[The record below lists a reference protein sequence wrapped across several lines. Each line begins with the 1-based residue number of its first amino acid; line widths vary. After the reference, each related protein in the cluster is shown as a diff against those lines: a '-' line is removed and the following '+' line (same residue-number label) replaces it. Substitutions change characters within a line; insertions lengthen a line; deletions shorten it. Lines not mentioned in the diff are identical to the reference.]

1 MRLYFDLLTTFLKIG
16 SFTLGGGYAMLAL
29 VEQAVVRQK
38 KWIDEKEFWKMITIV
53 QSLPGVFAVN
63 TALYVGY
70 RIAGKCGAAVSFLG
84 AVLPSLLIIGAI
96 STCFQEFRENETV
109 MKIFDGIRPCVVA
122 LILAPSVKMFIK
134 SELSWKFL
142 PIPILVAA
150 VVVFLKI
157 SPVYIIMAAIIC
169 TLCWEYRKFK
179 DIDKK
184 RSDNDTDN
192 NDESE
197 EDDDEKNVEFISTKK
212 END

>member
-38 KWIDEKEFWKMITIV
+38 KWIDEDEFWKMITIV

-70 RIAGKCGAAVSFLG
+70 RIAGKAGAAVSFLG
-84 AVLPSLLIIGAI
+84 AVLPSLVIIGAI

-109 MKIFDGIRPCVVA
+109 MKIFAGIRPCVVA

-134 SELSWKFL
+134 SKLSWKFL

-150 VVVFLKI
+150 AVVFLKM
-157 SPVYIIMAAIIC
+157 SPVYIIMATIIF
-169 TLCWEYRKFK
+169 TIAWEYWKFK
-179 DIDKK
+179 DIDNKEIGK
-184 RSDNDTDN
+184 DNH
-192 NDESE
+192 DESD
-197 EDDDEKNVEFISTKK
+197 DDDEKNVEFISTKK

>member
-38 KWIDEKEFWKMITIV
+38 KWIDEDEFWKMITIV

-70 RIAGKCGAAVSFLG
+70 RIAGKAGAAVSFLG
-84 AVLPSLLIIGAI
+84 AVLPSLIIIGAI

-109 MKIFDGIRPCVVA
+109 MKIFAGIRPCVVA

-134 SELSWKFL
+134 SKLSWKFL

-150 VVVFLKI
+150 AVVFLKM
-157 SPVYIIMAAIIC
+157 SPVYIIMATIIFAIA
-169 TLCWEYRKFK
+169 WEYWKFK
-179 DIDKK
+179 DIDNKEIGK
-184 RSDNDTDN
+184 DNH
-192 NDESE
+192 DESD
-197 EDDDEKNVEFISTKK
+197 DDDEKNVEFISTKK

>member
-1 MRLYFDLLTTFLKIG
+1 LRLYFDLLTTFLKIG

-38 KWIDEKEFWKMITIV
+38 KWIDEDEFWKMITIV

-70 RIAGKCGAAVSFLG
+70 RIAGKAGAAVSFLG
-84 AVLPSLLIIGAI
+84 AVLPSLVIIGAI

-109 MKIFDGIRPCVVA
+109 MKIFAGIRPCVVA

-134 SELSWKFL
+134 SKLSWKFL

-150 VVVFLKI
+150 AVVFLKM

-169 TLCWEYRKFK
+169 TIGWEYLKIK

-184 RSDNDTDN
+184 STDN
-192 NDESE
+192 HEEDEADD
-197 EDDDEKNVEFISTKK
+197 DDDEKNVEFISSKK

>member
-38 KWIDEKEFWKMITIV
+38 KWIDEDEFWKMITIV

-84 AVLPSLLIIGAI
+84 AVLPSLVIIGAI

-109 MKIFDGIRPCVVA
+109 MKIFAGIRPCVVA

-134 SELSWKFL
+134 SKLSWKFL
-142 PIPILVAA
+142 PIPIFVAA
-150 VVVFLKI
+150 VVVFLKM

-169 TLCWEYRKFK
+169 TIAWEYWKFK

-184 RSDNDTDN
+184 EVDNDTDN

-197 EDDDEKNVEFISTKK
+197 EDDDEKNVEFISSKK

>member
-38 KWIDEKEFWKMITIV
+38 KWIDEDEFWKMITIV

-70 RIAGKCGAAVSFLG
+70 RIAGKAGAAVSFLG
-84 AVLPSLLIIGAI
+84 AVLPSLVIIGAI

-109 MKIFDGIRPCVVA
+109 MKIFAGIRPCVVA

-134 SELSWKFL
+134 SKLSWKFL

-150 VVVFLKI
+150 AVVFLKM

-169 TLCWEYRKFK
+169 TIGWEYLKIK

-184 RSDNDTDN
+184 STDN
-192 NDESE
+192 HEEDEADD
-197 EDDDEKNVEFISTKK
+197 DDDEKNVEFISTKK

>member
-29 VEQAVVRQK
+29 VEQAIVRQK
-38 KWIDEKEFWKMITIV
+38 KWIDEDEFWKMITIV

-70 RIAGKCGAAVSFLG
+70 RIAGKAGAAVSFLG
-84 AVLPSLLIIGAI
+84 AVLPSLVIIGAI

-109 MKIFDGIRPCVVA
+109 MKIFAGIRPCVVA

-134 SELSWKFL
+134 SKLSWKFL

-150 VVVFLKI
+150 AVVFLKM

-169 TLCWEYRKFK
+169 TIGWEYLKIK
-179 DIDKK
+179 EIDKK
-184 RSDNDTDN
+184 STDN
-192 NDESE
+192 HEEDEADD
-197 EDDDEKNVEFISTKK
+197 DDDEKNVEFISSKK

>member
-38 KWIDEKEFWKMITIV
+38 KWIDEDEFWKMITIV

-70 RIAGKCGAAVSFLG
+70 RIAGKAGAAVSFLG
-84 AVLPSLLIIGAI
+84 AVLPSLIIIGAI

-109 MKIFDGIRPCVVA
+109 MKIFAGIRPCVVA

-134 SELSWKFL
+134 SKLSWKFL

-150 VVVFLKI
+150 AVVFLKM
-157 SPVYIIMAAIIC
+157 SPVYIIMATIIF
-169 TLCWEYRKFK
+169 TIAWEYWKFK
-179 DIDKK
+179 DIDNKEIGK
-184 RSDNDTDN
+184 DNH
-192 NDESE
+192 DESD
-197 EDDDEKNVEFISTKK
+197 DDDEKNVEFISTKK

>member
-38 KWIDEKEFWKMITIV
+38 KWIDEDEFWKMITIV

-70 RIAGKCGAAVSFLG
+70 RIAGKTGAAVSFLG
-84 AVLPSLLIIGAI
+84 AVLPSLIIIGAI

-109 MKIFDGIRPCVVA
+109 MKIFAGIRPCVVA

-134 SELSWKFL
+134 SKLSWKFL

-150 VVVFLKI
+150 AVVFLKM
-157 SPVYIIMAAIIC
+157 SPVYIIMATIIF
-169 TLCWEYRKFK
+169 TIAWEYWKFK

-184 RSDNDTDN
+184 KIDKDNR
-192 NDESE
+192 DESD
-197 EDDDEKNVEFISTKK
+197 DDDEKNVEFISTKK

>member
-109 MKIFDGIRPCVVA
+109 MKIFNGIRPCVVA
-122 LILAPSVKMFIK
+122 LILAPSIKMFIK

-184 RSDNDTDN
+184 KSDNNTDN
-192 NDESE
+192 HDDSE
-197 EDDDEKNVEFISTKK
+197 EDDEKNVEFISTKK

>member
-1 MRLYFDLLTTFLKIG
+1 MKLYFDLLTTFLKIG

-38 KWIDEKEFWKMITIV
+38 KWIDEDEFWKMITIV

-70 RIAGKCGAAVSFLG
+70 RIAGKAGATVSFLG
-84 AVLPSLLIIGAI
+84 AVLPSLVIIGAI

-109 MKIFDGIRPCVVA
+109 MKIFAGIRPCVVA

-134 SELSWKFL
+134 SKLSWKFL

-150 VVVFLKI
+150 AVVFLKM

-169 TLCWEYRKFK
+169 TIGWEYLKIK

-184 RSDNDTDN
+184 STDN
-192 NDESE
+192 HEEDEADD
-197 EDDDEKNVEFISTKK
+197 DDDEKNVEFISSKK

>member
-38 KWIDEKEFWKMITIV
+38 KWIDEDEFWKMITIV

-70 RIAGKCGAAVSFLG
+70 RIAGKAGAAVSFLG
-84 AVLPSLLIIGAI
+84 AVLPSLVIIGAI

-109 MKIFDGIRPCVVA
+109 MKIFAGIRPCVVA

-134 SELSWKFL
+134 SKLSWKFL

-150 VVVFLKI
+150 AVVFLKM

-169 TLCWEYRKFK
+169 TIGWEYLKIK

-184 RSDNDTDN
+184 STDN
-192 NDESE
+192 HE
-197 EDDDEKNVEFISTKK
+197 EDKADDDDDEKNVEFISTKK

>member
-38 KWIDEKEFWKMITIV
+38 KWIDEDEFWKMITIV

-70 RIAGKCGAAVSFLG
+70 RIAGKAGAAVSFLG
-84 AVLPSLLIIGAI
+84 AVLPSLVIIGAI

-109 MKIFDGIRPCVVA
+109 MKIFAGIRPCVVA

-134 SELSWKFL
+134 SKLSWKFL
-142 PIPILVAA
+142 PIPFLVAA
-150 VVVFLKI
+150 AVVFLKM

-169 TLCWEYRKFK
+169 TIGWEYLKIK

-184 RSDNDTDN
+184 STDN
-192 NDESE
+192 HEEDEADD
-197 EDDDEKNVEFISTKK
+197 DDDEKNVEFISSKK

>member
-38 KWIDEKEFWKMITIV
+38 KWIDEDEFWKMITIV

-70 RIAGKCGAAVSFLG
+70 RIAGKAGAAVSFLG
-84 AVLPSLLIIGAI
+84 AVLPSLVIIGAI

-109 MKIFDGIRPCVVA
+109 MKIFAGIRPCVVA

-134 SELSWKFL
+134 SKLSWKFL

-150 VVVFLKI
+150 AVVFLKM

-169 TLCWEYRKFK
+169 TIGWEYLKIK
-179 DIDKK
+179 DFDKK
-184 RSDNDTDN
+184 STDN
-192 NDESE
+192 HEEDEADD
-197 EDDDEKNVEFISTKK
+197 DDDEKNVEFISSKK

>member
-1 MRLYFDLLTTFLKIG
+1 
-16 SFTLGGGYAMLAL
+16 MLAL

-38 KWIDEKEFWKMITIV
+38 KWIDEDEFWKMITIV

-70 RIAGKCGAAVSFLG
+70 RIAGKAGAAVSFLG
-84 AVLPSLLIIGAI
+84 AVLPSLVIIGAI

-109 MKIFDGIRPCVVA
+109 MKIFAGIRPCVVA

-134 SELSWKFL
+134 SKLSWKFL

-150 VVVFLKI
+150 AVVFLKM

-169 TLCWEYRKFK
+169 TIGWEYWKFK

-184 RSDNDTDN
+184 STDN
-192 NDESE
+192 HEEDEAD
-197 EDDDEKNVEFISTKK
+197 EDDDEKNVEFISSKK

>member
-38 KWIDEKEFWKMITIV
+38 KWIDEDEFWKMITIV

-70 RIAGKCGAAVSFLG
+70 RIAGKTGAAVSFLG
-84 AVLPSLLIIGAI
+84 AVLPSLIIIGAI

-109 MKIFDGIRPCVVA
+109 MKIFAGIRPCVVA

-134 SELSWKFL
+134 SKLSWKFL

-150 VVVFLKI
+150 AVVFLKM
-157 SPVYIIMAAIIC
+157 SPVYIIMATIIF
-169 TLCWEYRKFK
+169 TIAWEYWKFK
-179 DIDKK
+179 DIDNKEIGK
-184 RSDNDTDN
+184 DNH
-192 NDESE
+192 DESN
-197 EDDDEKNVEFISTKK
+197 DDDEKNVEFISTKK

>member
-38 KWIDEKEFWKMITIV
+38 KWIDEDEFWKMITIV

-70 RIAGKCGAAVSFLG
+70 RIAGKAGAAVSFLG
-84 AVLPSLLIIGAI
+84 AVLPSLIIIGAI

-109 MKIFDGIRPCVVA
+109 MKIFAGIRPCLVA
-122 LILAPSVKMFIK
+122 LGLAPSVKMFIK
-134 SELSWKFL
+134 SKLSWKFL

-150 VVVFLKI
+150 AVVFLKM

-169 TLCWEYRKFK
+169 TIGWEYLKIK
-179 DIDKK
+179 DIDK
-184 RSDNDTDN
+184 
-192 NDESE
+192 
-197 EDDDEKNVEFISTKK
+197 
-212 END
+212 

>member
-1 MRLYFDLLTTFLKIG
+1 LRLYFDLLTTFLKIG

-38 KWIDEKEFWKMITIV
+38 KWIDEDEFWKMITIV

-109 MKIFDGIRPCVVA
+109 MKIFNGIRPCVVA

-184 RSDNDTDN
+184 KSDNDTDN
-192 NDESE
+192 HDDSE
-197 EDDDEKNVEFISTKK
+197 EDDEKNVEFISTKK

>member
-29 VEQAVVRQK
+29 VEQAVVKQK

-109 MKIFDGIRPCVVA
+109 MKIFNGIRPCVVA

-184 RSDNDTDN
+184 KSDNDTDN
-192 NDESE
+192 HDDSE
-197 EDDDEKNVEFISTKK
+197 EDDEKNVEFISSKK

>member
-1 MRLYFDLLTTFLKIG
+1 
-16 SFTLGGGYAMLAL
+16 MLAL

-109 MKIFDGIRPCVVA
+109 MKIFNGIRPCVVA

-184 RSDNDTDN
+184 KSDKDTDN
-192 NDESE
+192 HDDSE
-197 EDDDEKNVEFISTKK
+197 EDDEKNVEFISTKK

>member
-38 KWIDEKEFWKMITIV
+38 YWIDEDEFWKMITIV

-70 RIAGKCGAAVSFLG
+70 RIAGKAGAAVSFLG
-84 AVLPSLLIIGAI
+84 AVLPSLVIIGAI

-109 MKIFDGIRPCVVA
+109 MKIFAGIRPCVVA

-134 SELSWKFL
+134 SKLSWKFL
-142 PIPILVAA
+142 PIPILVATA
-150 VVVFLKI
+150 VVFLKM

-169 TLCWEYRKFK
+169 TIGWEYLKIK

-184 RSDNDTDN
+184 STDN
-192 NDESE
+192 HEEDEADD
-197 EDDDEKNVEFISTKK
+197 DDDEKNVEFISSKK

>member
-38 KWIDEKEFWKMITIV
+38 KWIDEDEFWKMITIV

-70 RIAGKCGAAVSFLG
+70 RIAGKAGAAVSFLG
-84 AVLPSLLIIGAI
+84 AVLPSLIIIGAI

-109 MKIFDGIRPCVVA
+109 MKIFAGIRPCVVA

-134 SELSWKFL
+134 SKLSWKFL

-150 VVVFLKI
+150 AVVFLKM
-157 SPVYIIMAAIIC
+157 SPVYIIMATIIF
-169 TLCWEYRKFK
+169 TIAWEYWKFK
-179 DIDKK
+179 DIDNKEIGK
-184 RSDNDTDN
+184 DNH
-192 NDESE
+192 DESD
-197 EDDDEKNVEFISTKK
+197 DDDEKNVEFISSKK

>member
-38 KWIDEKEFWKMITIV
+38 KWIDEDEFWKMITIV
-53 QSLPGVFAVN
+53 QSLPGVFAVI

-70 RIAGKCGAAVSFLG
+70 RIAGKAGAAVSFLG
-84 AVLPSLLIIGAI
+84 AVLPSLVIIGAI

-109 MKIFDGIRPCVVA
+109 MKIFAGIRPCVVA

-134 SELSWKFL
+134 SKLSWKFL

-150 VVVFLKI
+150 AVVFLKM

-169 TLCWEYRKFK
+169 TIGWEYLKIK

-184 RSDNDTDN
+184 STDN
-192 NDESE
+192 HEEDEADD
-197 EDDDEKNVEFISTKK
+197 DDDEKNVEFISSKK
-212 END
+212 DND

>member
-29 VEQAVVRQK
+29 VEQAIVRQK
-38 KWIDEKEFWKMITIV
+38 KWIDEDEFWKMITIV

-70 RIAGKCGAAVSFLG
+70 RIAGKAGAAVSFLG
-84 AVLPSLLIIGAI
+84 AVLPSLVIIGAI
-96 STCFQEFRENETV
+96 STFFQEFRENETV
-109 MKIFDGIRPCVVA
+109 MKIFAGIRPCVVA

-134 SELSWKFL
+134 SKLSWKFL

-150 VVVFLKI
+150 AVVFLKM

-169 TLCWEYRKFK
+169 TIGWEYLKIK
-179 DIDKK
+179 EIDKK
-184 RSDNDTDN
+184 STDN
-192 NDESE
+192 HEEDEADD
-197 EDDDEKNVEFISTKK
+197 DDDEKNVEFISSKK

>member
-38 KWIDEKEFWKMITIV
+38 KWIDEDEFWKMITIV

-70 RIAGKCGAAVSFLG
+70 RIAGKAGAAVSFLG
-84 AVLPSLLIIGAI
+84 AVLPSLVIIGAI

-109 MKIFDGIRPCVVA
+109 MKIFAGIRPCVVA

-134 SELSWKFL
+134 SKLSWKFL

-150 VVVFLKI
+150 AVVFLKM

-169 TLCWEYRKFK
+169 TIGWEYLKIK

-184 RSDNDTDN
+184 STDN
-192 NDESE
+192 HEEDEAAD
-197 EDDDEKNVEFISTKK
+197 DDDEKNVEFISSKK

>member
-38 KWIDEKEFWKMITIV
+38 KWIDEDEFWKMITIV

-70 RIAGKCGAAVSFLG
+70 RIAGKAGAAVSFLG
-84 AVLPSLLIIGAI
+84 AVLPSLVIIGAI

-109 MKIFDGIRPCVVA
+109 MKIFAGIRPCVVA

-134 SELSWKFL
+134 SKLSWKFL

-150 VVVFLKI
+150 AVVFLKM

-169 TLCWEYRKFK
+169 TIGWEYLKIK

-184 RSDNDTDN
+184 STDN
-192 NDESE
+192 HE
-197 EDDDEKNVEFISTKK
+197 EDEADDNDDEKNVEFISSKK

>member
-1 MRLYFDLLTTFLKIG
+1 VRLYFDLLTTFLKIG

-38 KWIDEKEFWKMITIV
+38 KWIDEDEFWKMITIV

-70 RIAGKCGAAVSFLG
+70 RIAGKAGAAVSFLG
-84 AVLPSLLIIGAI
+84 AVLPSLVIIGAI

-109 MKIFDGIRPCVVA
+109 MKIFAGIRPCVVA

-134 SELSWKFL
+134 SKLSWKFL
-142 PIPILVAA
+142 PIPILIAA
-150 VVVFLKI
+150 AVVFLKM
-157 SPVYIIMAAIIC
+157 SPVYIIMATIIF
-169 TLCWEYRKFK
+169 TIAWEYWKFK
-179 DIDKK
+179 DIDNKEIGK
-184 RSDNDTDN
+184 DNH
-192 NDESE
+192 DESD
-197 EDDDEKNVEFISTKK
+197 DDDEKNVEFISSKK

>member
-29 VEQAVVRQK
+29 VEQAVVKQK
-38 KWIDEKEFWKMITIV
+38 KWIDEDEFWKMITIV

-70 RIAGKCGAAVSFLG
+70 RIAGKAGAAVSFLG
-84 AVLPSLLIIGAI
+84 AVLPSLVIIGAI

-109 MKIFDGIRPCVVA
+109 MKIFAGIRPCVVA

-134 SELSWKFL
+134 SKLSWKFL

-150 VVVFLKI
+150 AVVFLKM

-169 TLCWEYRKFK
+169 TIGWEYLKIK

-184 RSDNDTDN
+184 STDN
-192 NDESE
+192 HE
-197 EDDDEKNVEFISTKK
+197 EDKADDDDDEKNVEFISTKK

>member
-38 KWIDEKEFWKMITIV
+38 KWIDEDEFWKMITIV

-70 RIAGKCGAAVSFLG
+70 RIAGKAGAAVSFLG
-84 AVLPSLLIIGAI
+84 AVLPSLIIIGAI

-109 MKIFDGIRPCVVA
+109 MKIFTGIRPCVVA

-134 SELSWKFL
+134 SKLSWKFL

-150 VVVFLKI
+150 AVVFLKM

-169 TLCWEYRKFK
+169 TIGWEYLKIK

-184 RSDNDTDN
+184 STDN
-192 NDESE
+192 HE
-197 EDDDEKNVEFISTKK
+197 EDKADDDDDEKNVEFISTKK

>member
-38 KWIDEKEFWKMITIV
+38 KWIDEDEFWKMITIV

-70 RIAGKCGAAVSFLG
+70 RIAGKAGAAVSFLG
-84 AVLPSLLIIGAI
+84 AVLPSLVIIGAI

-109 MKIFDGIRPCVVA
+109 MKIFAGIRPCVVA

-134 SELSWKFL
+134 SKLSWKFL

-150 VVVFLKI
+150 AVVFLKM

-169 TLCWEYRKFK
+169 TIGWEYLKIK

-184 RSDNDTDN
+184 STDN
-192 NDESE
+192 HEEDEVDD
-197 EDDDEKNVEFISTKK
+197 DDDEKNVEFISSKK

>member
-1 MRLYFDLLTTFLKIG
+1 VRLYFDLLTTFLKIG

-38 KWIDEKEFWKMITIV
+38 KWIDEDEFWKMITIV

-70 RIAGKCGAAVSFLG
+70 RIAGKAGAAVSFLG
-84 AVLPSLLIIGAI
+84 AVLPSLVIIGAI

-109 MKIFDGIRPCVVA
+109 MKIFAGIRPCVVA

-134 SELSWKFL
+134 SKLSWKFL

-150 VVVFLKI
+150 AVVFLKM

-169 TLCWEYRKFK
+169 TIGWEYLKIK

-184 RSDNDTDN
+184 STDN
-192 NDESE
+192 HEEDEADD
-197 EDDDEKNVEFISTKK
+197 DDDEKNVEFISSKK

>member
-38 KWIDEKEFWKMITIV
+38 KWIDEDEFWKMITIV

-70 RIAGKCGAAVSFLG
+70 RIAGKAGAAVSFLG
-84 AVLPSLLIIGAI
+84 AVLPSLVIIGAI

-109 MKIFDGIRPCVVA
+109 MKIFAGIRPCVVA

-134 SELSWKFL
+134 SKLSLKFL

-150 VVVFLKI
+150 AVVFLKM
-157 SPVYIIMAAIIC
+157 SPVYIIMVAIIC
-169 TLCWEYRKFK
+169 TIGWEYWKMK

-184 RSDNDTDN
+184 NTGHH
-192 NDESE
+192 E
-197 EDDDEKNVEFISTKK
+197 EDKIDDDDDDEKNVEFISSKK

>member
-38 KWIDEKEFWKMITIV
+38 KWIDEDEFWKMITIV

-70 RIAGKCGAAVSFLG
+70 RIAGKAGAAVSFLG
-84 AVLPSLLIIGAI
+84 AVLPSLVIIGAI

-109 MKIFDGIRPCVVA
+109 MKIFAGIRPCVVA

-134 SELSWKFL
+134 SKLSWKFL

-150 VVVFLKI
+150 VVVFLKM

-169 TLCWEYRKFK
+169 TIGWEYLKIK
-179 DIDKK
+179 EIDKK
-184 RSDNDTDN
+184 STDN
-192 NDESE
+192 HEEDEADD
-197 EDDDEKNVEFISTKK
+197 DDDEKNVEFISSKK

>member
-1 MRLYFDLLTTFLKIG
+1 
-16 SFTLGGGYAMLAL
+16 MLAL

-38 KWIDEKEFWKMITIV
+38 KWIDEDEFWKMITIV

-70 RIAGKCGAAVSFLG
+70 RIAGKGGAAVSFIG
-84 AVLPSLLIIGAI
+84 AVLPSLVIIGAI

-109 MKIFDGIRPCVVA
+109 MKIFAGIRPCVVA

-134 SELSWKFL
+134 SKLSWKFL

-150 VVVFLKI
+150 AVVFLKM

-169 TLCWEYRKFK
+169 TLGWGYRKFK
-179 DIDKK
+179 NIDKK
-184 RSDNDTDN
+184 KPDNDTDN
-192 NDESE
+192 HEESGD
-197 EDDDEKNVEFISTKK
+197 DDDEKNVEFISTKK

>member
-38 KWIDEKEFWKMITIV
+38 KWIDEDEFWKMITIV

-70 RIAGKCGAAVSFLG
+70 RIAGKGGAAVSFIG
-84 AVLPSLLIIGAI
+84 AVLPSLVIIGAI

-109 MKIFDGIRPCVVA
+109 MKIFAGIRPCVVA

-134 SELSWKFL
+134 SKLSWKFL

-150 VVVFLKI
+150 AVVFLKM

-169 TLCWEYRKFK
+169 TLGWEYRKFK

-184 RSDNDTDN
+184 KPDNDTDN
-192 NDESE
+192 HDESG
-197 EDDDEKNVEFISTKK
+197 EDDDEKNVEFISSKK